1 MKMLLFFSVDNN
13 LDLELASVVSGVAR
27 SRSLISLNISKNL
40 AKIKA
45 RDVVHVMEAI
55 VQLIQV
61 QSYVAMSDLGF
72 LHN

>member
-1 MKMLLFFSVDNN
+1 LPFSENS

-27 SRSLISLNISKNL
+27 SRSLISLNISRNL
-40 AKIKA
+40 PRIKA

-61 QSYVAMSDLGF
+61 RARKSRRFKDEES
-72 LHN
+72 